1 MSRASSRVAPA
12 LARRARAATRDARGA
27 TTTTSGDDATRRRR
41 RATTEARDDGQRRAL
56 DALERFYDG
65 ARLGTRAG
73 RGVYL
78 HGGVGRGKTALA
90 DATSEDAREKGGAR
104 GRANAFSR
112 VHGEDTSS
120 AARERD
126 EGARRGRGGG
136 GSAVDAGEKH
146 GDEDAGNTCC
156 AWTRWRSATWRTRW

>member
-1 MSRASSRVAPA
+1 MSRASSRGAAAV
-12 LARRARAATRDARGA
+12 ARRARAATRDARGA
-27 TTTTSGDDATRRRR
+27 TTTTRDDDATRRRR

-90 DATSEDAREKGGAR
+90 DATSEDAREKGGLEVERTHFHAFMARIHRALHESAMKAR
-104 GRANAFSR
+104 GE
-112 VHGEDTSS
+112 GG
-120 AARERD
+120 RER
-126 EGARRGRGGG
+126 
-136 GSAVDAGEKH
+136 
-146 GDEDAGNTCC
+146 EDAGGTE
-156 AWTRWRSATWRTRW
+156 AREG